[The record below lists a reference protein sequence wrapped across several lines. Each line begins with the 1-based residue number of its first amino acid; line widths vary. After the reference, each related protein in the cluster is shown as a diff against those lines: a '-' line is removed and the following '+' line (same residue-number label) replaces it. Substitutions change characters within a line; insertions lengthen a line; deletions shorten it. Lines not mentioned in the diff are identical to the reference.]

1 MRLRKPCTMHVR
13 GYNNVG
19 RAVRTDPTLLS
30 YFSAITSKE
39 MLAGVW
45 LKSFTSFKLCPT
57 TPMQQH
63 ATTCNRVCKRTQRV
77 TSNNVGSWWPTM
89 LRSFA
94 RGLSH
99 TNVYRVFLKKRF
111 DFKVLDFGHFGL
123 IKTSFQP
130 EGTYQ
135 FYGKK
140 KRMLKIKKTL

>member
-89 LRSFA
+89 LRPFA

-111 DFKVLDFGHFGL
+111 DFKVLDFGHFGR
-123 IKTSFQP
+123 IKTSF
-130 EGTYQ
+130 
-135 FYGKK
+135 
-140 KRMLKIKKTL
+140 